1 MLFHH
6 VQKRMGACKIVVRQA
21 TVMEVVGCATV
32 ICTDKNGVLTQ
43 NKIGLGTP
51 TSPKVWRPAG

>member
-1 MLFHH
+1 
-6 VQKRMGACKIVVRQA
+6 MGACKIVVRQA